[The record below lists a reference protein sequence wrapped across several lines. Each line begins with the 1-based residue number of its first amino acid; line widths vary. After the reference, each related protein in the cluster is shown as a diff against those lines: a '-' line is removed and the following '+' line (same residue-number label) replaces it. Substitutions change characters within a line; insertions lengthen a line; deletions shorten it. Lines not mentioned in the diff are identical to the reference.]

1 MVSTRKFDQFIFIVI
16 AKRNSFNQLIFHFL
30 LTNFEEER
38 KGQQHHDMLTSSYFL
53 PTTTLLCF
61 YFRTLLKSNM
71 NVLGRKGSL
80 IFL

>member
-1 MVSTRKFDQFIFIVI
+1 MVSTRKFDPLIFIVI
-16 AKRNSFNQLIFHFL
+16 ATRNSFNQLIFHFL

-53 PTTTLLCF
+53 PTTPLLCF

-71 NVLGRKGSL
+71 NVLERKESL